1 VDYDLQAVSFHLLA
15 LIIHGIKPKIMIAFS
30 KNDNNRICD
39 IDPIGVIAACLAN
52 RFAQPLFN
60 FYAKKSYSVYAKC
73 LVEILNWSY
82 EFYNQYYNNETDWKD
97 FENIRNILFYN
108 NDVHGECFLI
118 AWGEKRIRQFFAQNI
133 NGTGFVRNHRN
144 DNEKKQFFSSPCF
157 ATDADGK
164 K

>member
-1 VDYDLQAVSFHLLA
+1 
-15 LIIHGIKPKIMIAFS
+15 
-30 KNDNNRICD
+30 
-39 IDPIGVIAACLAN
+39 
-52 RFAQPLFN
+52 
-60 FYAKKSYSVYAKC
+60 
-73 LVEILNWSY
+73 VEILNWSY

-97 FENIRNILFYN
+97 FENIRNILFNN
-108 NDVHGECFLI
+108 NDVHRECFLI

-144 DNEKKQFFSSPCF
+144 NDEKKQFFSSPCF